1 MSLLED
7 WTRDLR
13 RLGCGPE
20 LTARILQAI
29 ERQDPQSAAALLR
42 QRRQDLLEELHR
54 AGDRVDLLDFLLYT
68 LKREIGKG

>member
-20 LTARILQAI
+20 LTAQILQAI

-42 QRRQDLLEELHR
+42 QRRQDLLEE
-54 AGDRVDLLDFLLYT
+54 DLPCQRQGGTQQGVF
-68 LKREIGKG
+68 